1 MSTIIEI
8 TFVTLVLIIVL
19 ANLVLLNYQ
28 KKYEKITNET
38 NLSGFEI
45 VCLITNNFTHKEPHI
60 IKKRNWPN
68 LDYYDNERN
77 VVKLSPNVFDDQNLY
92 ASLMAYNV
100 SLETLSSNI
109 KINFMKK
116 LVNFLI
122 LIFYFLLIIGALAN
136 NYAILNLSFIL
147 FIITFLINLI
157 YISLFLNNIK
167 TNNELTE
174 FLNKEPLIKPKDHLA
189 NYSSLFI
196 LVTMAKLPYNFL
208 TYFL

>member
-8 TFVTLVLIIVL
+8 TFVTFVLIIIL

-28 KKYEKITNET
+28 KKYEQITNET

-45 VCLITNNFTHKEPHI
+45 VRLITHNFTHKEPHI

-100 SLETLSSNI
+100 SLETISSNI
-109 KINFMKK
+109 KINFIKK

-122 LIFYFLLIIGALAN
+122 LIFYFLLVIGALAN

-174 FLNKEPLIKPKDHLA
+174 FLNKESLIKPEDNLA